1 MATRSFLRP
10 HKTFRWLGSGFLAM
24 SLVGILSSATLAQES
39 PEMDAAE
46 EVETDMPVEDE
57 TETPSEVRRLDQIS
71 DSDFSIGYADQLTSE
86 AEGAI
91 ATQQYTVAIEKLTEA
106 RQLYNQL
113 SLYYQELAEMFFGID
128 TRQNRSNR
136 EKAIETAQKR
146 DQVTYQLALI
156 HRTQDDP
163 EKAVP
168 LLMEVL
174 RSQQPTRELGQQAYQ
189 QLYELG
195 FVEDPYEFR

>member
-1 MATRSFLRP
+1 
-10 HKTFRWLGSGFLAM
+10 
-24 SLVGILSSATLAQES
+24 
-39 PEMDAAE
+39 MDAAE

>member
-1 MATRSFLRP
+1 MAVRSFLRP

-24 SLVGILSSATLAQES
+24 TLVGALASATPAQE
-39 PEMDAAE
+39 PAEPAPADETE
-46 EVETDMPVEDE
+46 EV
-57 TETPSEVRRLDQIS
+57 ETPSEVRRLDQIS
-71 DSDFSIGYADQLTSE
+71 DSDFSIVYADQLTTE
-86 AEGAI
+86 ATDAI
-91 ATQQYTVAIEKLTEA
+91 ADQQFLTAIDKLTEA
-106 RQLYNQL
+106 RELYNQL

-146 DQVTYQLALI
+146 DQATYQLALI

-195 FVEDPYEFR
+195 FVEAPYEFR